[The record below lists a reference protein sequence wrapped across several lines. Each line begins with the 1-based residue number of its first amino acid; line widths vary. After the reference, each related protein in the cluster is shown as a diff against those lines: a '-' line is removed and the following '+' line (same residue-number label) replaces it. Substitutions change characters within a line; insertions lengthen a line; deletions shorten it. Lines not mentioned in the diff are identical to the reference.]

1 MIVGLTGGIGTGK
14 STVSKL
20 FKENGA
26 DIYDADI
33 IAKEI
38 MEELETIEEIGKEF
52 GSSILDKNQ
61 RLDRQKLKE
70 IVFKN
75 KEKLEILNKIV
86 HPKVIKRFENIKSNI
101 KKEEIAIFDIPLL
114 FEAKMENLCDLI
126 VVVDIDR
133 EKQIERIIE
142 RDGIEEELAEKIID
156 SQMSSE
162 TKRKKADIVI
172 ENNGTLID
180 LEKKVFEIYRK
191 IVKRRGK

>member
-38 MEELETIEEIGKEF
+38 MEELETIEEIEKEF

-61 RLDRQKLKE
+61 KLDRQKLKE

-133 EKQIERIIE
+133 EKQIKRIIE

-180 LEKKVFEIYRK
+180 LEEKVFEIYRK

>member
-133 EKQIERIIE
+133 EKQIKRIIE

>member
-38 MEELETIEEIGKEF
+38 MEELETIEEIEKEF

-61 RLDRQKLKE
+61 KLDRQKLKE

-86 HPKVIKRFENIKSNI
+86 HPKVIKRFKNIKSNI

-133 EKQIERIIE
+133 EKQIKRIIE

>member
-38 MEELETIEEIGKEF
+38 MEELETIEEIEKEF

>member
-38 MEELETIEEIGKEF
+38 MEELETIEEIEKEF

-61 RLDRQKLKE
+61 KLDRQKLKE

-133 EKQIERIIE
+133 EKQIKRIIE

>member
-61 RLDRQKLKE
+61 KLDRQKLKE

-191 IVKRRGK
+191 FVKRRGK